1 MKYCAIGITDNLTYL
16 FNHSFELSE
25 FPTAWK
31 EALVV
36 PIHKK
41 GSMTDPGNYR
51 PIALL
56 PIVSKVLE
64 RIVHDKLSPF
74 LQLLLHDK
82 QSGFKKGDGTV
93 PRLLRL
99 CQDWK

>member
-1 MKYCAIGITDNLTYL
+1 MFKVLSTLKTHKAGGLDKTPARLLKYCAIGITDSLTCL
-16 FNHSFELSE
+16 FNRSFELSE

-64 RIVHDKLSPF
+64 RIVHDTLPI
-74 LQLLLHDK
+74 LAALA
-82 QSGFKKGDGTV
+82 T
-93 PRLLRL
+93 R
-99 CQDWK
+99 